1 MTITLSL
8 PTIIYGVVLIILI
21 LLTIY
26 PREERGWYI
35 DFGGCANLFW
45 LLVAIVF
52 TLIYGGF
59 YFW

>member
-1 MTITLSL
+1 MIITLSL
-8 PTIIYGVVLIILI
+8 PTTIYLMVIFILII
-21 LLTIY
+21 LTIY
-26 PREERGWYI
+26 PREERGGYI
-35 DFGGCANLFW
+35 DFSGCANLFW

>member
-1 MTITLSL
+1 MEITVKL
-8 PTIIYGVVLIILI
+8 PTLIYGVIMILLI

-26 PREERGWYI
+26 PRETNSGYI
-35 DFGGCANLFW
+35 NTSGCANILW
-45 LLVAIVF
+45 LLISIVF